1 MSAYATGRPRSAGFS
16 MVEVMVA
23 LIIIGIGA
31 LGIAKMQAVSL
42 ANTGSSRSRALA
54 AMEAASLADA
64 MHANRGYWSSANS
77 LPGTIVISTSA
88 GAATPNFSGPSGAL
102 STAYAAVSKTTCST
116 AGTYGGPTLSCYCAA
131 AIGSPPCG
139 TSYVNMAASDLYDWG
154 QSLASLLPSATA
166 TVTCNDGDTPVD
178 CVISLVWIENAVAAN
193 SQEATAAAG
202 NSDTSQATTAAFQ
215 YVTYTL
221 DVVP

>member
-1 MSAYATGRPRSAGFS
+1 MRAYATDRLRSAGFS
-16 MVEVMVA
+16 LVEVMVA

-54 AMEAASLADA
+54 AMEAASLAHA
-64 MHANRGYWSSANS
+64 MHANRGYWSSATS
-77 LPGTIVISTSA
+77 LPGTVVISTSA
-88 GAATPNFSGPSGAL
+88 GTAIANFSAASATL
-102 STAYAAVSKTTCST
+102 STAYTAVSGTTCST
-116 AGTYGGPTLSCYCAA
+116 TGTYGGPTLSCYCAA
-131 AIGSPPCG
+131 TIGSPPCG

-166 TVTCNDGDTPVD
+166 TVTCNDNNSPVD

-193 SQEATAAAG
+193 SQEATAAAA
-202 NSDTSQATTAAFQ
+202 NTDTSQATTAAFQ